1 MGIVFR
7 VFPEISVLSK
17 ASNGFCLAAN
27 QRRGQPGPPIW
38 GSQATGW
45 TPSWCSF
52 LEIFNSQKKPEN
64 FRVSRGPRTSLKLT
78 VQKHPENGPGPK
90 RKGLSSTYAFLG
102 AMFSF
107 RECIVGTQM
116 YVNCFFL
123 NSNSSTQFT
132 VIKVSWPYIDVTSLF
147 LCFSLVFC
155 FLVFKSPI

>member
-1 MGIVFR
+1 MVVLGIVFR

-38 GSQATGW
+38 GSQAPPGEPPPDVASWKPSTPRKHLKIFGW
-45 TPSWCSF
+45 VVPC
-52 LEIFNSQKKPEN
+52 PY
-64 FRVSRGPRTSLKLT
+64 
-78 VQKHPENGPGPK
+78 PENGPGPK
-90 RKGLSSTYAFLG
+90 RKRSSSTYAFLG
-102 AMFSF
+102 PMFSF